1 MSSERFTKVSTAASA
16 SASAGAGVLEESL
29 RLPRQGRSLCLLVV
43 ADMDLPSASLL
54 AEAALRELPMGGTL
68 VDGIL
73 ACGPF
78 VTSQSL
84 EPYLPKQQIP
94 SSSTGSARSHWRQQ
108 HQEQQQHHQQPL
120 SLELTHA
127 LEGLVTGCLSQL
139 ESIVCRVAWIPSTR
153 HDPSTLLVLDRSR
166 STKWEEKR
174 LTPNARNI
182 HRQTLP
188 LAPGLACCGL
198 AVPNSHHEY
207 VSIVFL
213 HVSMN
218 PIQFSTSVN
227 ITSLAGSLLL
237 LLLPKHHLLE
247 CSP

>member
-1 MSSERFTKVSTAASA
+1 M
-16 SASAGAGVLEESL
+16 EESL

-54 AEAALRELPMGGTL
+54 AEAALRELPKGGTL

-78 VTSQSL
+78 VTPQSL
-84 EPYLPKQQIP
+84 EPYLPNQQIP
-94 SSSTGSARSHWRQQ
+94 SSLTWLSSRSHLKN
-108 HQEQQQHHQQPL
+108 EHQQPQQNHHHHHHHHL

-139 ESIVCRVAWIPSTR
+139 ESIACRVAWIPSTL
-153 HDPSTLLVLDRSR
+153 HDPRTLFVLDRSR
-166 STKWEEKR
+166 SSNWEEKR

-188 LAPGLACCGL
+188 LAPGLSCCGL
-198 AVPNSHHEY
+198 AVPNSQHE
-207 VSIVFL
+207 
-213 HVSMN
+213 
-218 PIQFSTSVN
+218 
-227 ITSLAGSLLL
+227 
-237 LLLPKHHLLE
+237 
-247 CSP
+247 